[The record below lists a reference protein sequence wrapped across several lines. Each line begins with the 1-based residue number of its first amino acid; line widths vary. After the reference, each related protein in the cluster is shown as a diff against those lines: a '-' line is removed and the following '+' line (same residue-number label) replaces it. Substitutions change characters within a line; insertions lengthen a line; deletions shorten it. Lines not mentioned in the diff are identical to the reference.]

1 VSGRMACEI
10 ERGMS
15 VEGRRKGNMSRSNL
29 SERDRAMAKRCVE
42 CPVCNHARKRQRGL
56 AFWFVKRIEGGLCP
70 YCKAYERVYGRRA
83 HERLPAGQSS

>member
-1 VSGRMACEI
+1 
-10 ERGMS
+10 MS
-15 VEGRRKGNMSRSNL
+15 VEGRRKRNMSRSNF

-42 CPVCNHARKRQRGL
+42 CPVCNHARKRQKGL

-83 HERLPAGQSS
+83 HERVP